1 MTDYT
6 YEQALNMDH
15 MMSHAQF
22 NTMLFPEIMTLT
34 APQGNEMVLDVGT
47 GSGQFAHA
55 LAHKVTEGTII
66 GIDDSDSM
74 LRVGREKATKD
85 NLFNYYPLKAS
96 AEDLLFRDSIFDL
109 AFCVRAL
116 HHFDAPGKGL
126 REIGRVLKK
135 DGHLMLCEPLGP
147 KDEKL
152 RAALTEAF
160 QAVHPDHKFFSPEM
174 IDEMLLSAGF
184 QEIRGT
190 EVALAFHQEGIGGV
204 PMGPHYMEAYHMIR
218 MRQDKDLLDRFNE
231 QVLQVSEGPG
241 GKIFIHGELKFL
253 VSLQEKR
260 QLGTKK
266 AAKSKK

>member
-6 YEQALNMDH
+6 YEQALNMT
-15 MMSHAQF
+15 MMSHAQS
-22 NTMLFPEIMTLT
+22 TLCCSQMTLT

-47 GSGQFAHA
+47 GTGQFAHA

-74 LRVGREKATKD
+74 LRIAREKAIKD

-96 AEDLLFRDSIFDL
+96 AEDMLFRDSIFDL
-109 AFCVRAL
+109 AFCVRSL
-116 HHFDAPGKGL
+116 HHFDDPGKGL
-126 REIGRVLKK
+126 REISRVLKK
-135 DGHLMLCEPLGP
+135 DGHLTLCEPLGP

-218 MRQDKDLLDRFNE
+218 MRRTRN
-231 QVLQVSEGPG
+231 SWTNSTNRCSRCGGTG
-241 GKIFIHGELKFL
+241 GKIFIHGELKL

-260 QLGTKK
+260 QPGTKK
-266 AAKSKK
+266 ALSRRNNASA